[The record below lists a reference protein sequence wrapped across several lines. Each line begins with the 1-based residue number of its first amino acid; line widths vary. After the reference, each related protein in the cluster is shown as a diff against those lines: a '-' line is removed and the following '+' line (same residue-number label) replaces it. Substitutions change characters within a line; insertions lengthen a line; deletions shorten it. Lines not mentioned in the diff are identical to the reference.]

1 MNNDRLETSH
11 WEEALPEKPEA
22 AKYYVQ
28 MNVRMK
34 KTVKKAL
41 RGEPTSQC
49 ELGDFYAEPDT
60 PHTDFPEA
68 LKYYQEAARSG
79 HYRAFFE
86 MCKLYDAPDKIPD
99 SKEKSIL
106 IYTEMAVQG
115 FPSAQYILGMKYWL
129 GDGVENDVDTALE
142 WLRSAAEQNHED
154 AIRNLADIYSALQNE
169 TMAQLW
175 YKTGAKLGDAYCKE
189 KLES

>member
-1 MNNDRLETSH
+1 MNTDNS
-11 WEEALPEKPEA
+11 LPKKPEE
-22 AKYYVQ
+22 AKYYQ
-28 MNVRMK
+28 IMNARLQ

-60 PHTDFPEA
+60 SHTDYPEA
-68 LKYYQEAARSG
+68 LKYYQEAAQSG

-99 SKEKSIL
+99 SKEKSL
-106 IYTEMAVQG
+106 DIYTKMATQG

-129 GDGVENDVDTALE
+129 GDGVENNVDTALE

-154 AIRNLADIYSALQNE
+154 AIRELANIYSALHNE
-169 TMAQLW
+169 ELAQLW
-175 YKTGAKLGDAYCKE
+175 YKTGAKLGDEYCKE
-189 KLES
+189 RLNS